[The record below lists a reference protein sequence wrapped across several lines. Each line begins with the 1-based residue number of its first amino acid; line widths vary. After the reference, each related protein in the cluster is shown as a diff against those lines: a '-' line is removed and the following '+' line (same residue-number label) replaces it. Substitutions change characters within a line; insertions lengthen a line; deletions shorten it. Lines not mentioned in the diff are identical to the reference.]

1 LKSFV
6 WIFEAYHDDLLVM
19 ERFRASRKDNG
30 VGFQGVV
37 EALESVLPPTGQ
49 SFRHREA
56 ARLRVSVVVA
66 DILPQAARHELNYA

>member
-30 VGFQGVV
+30 IAFQGVF
-37 EALESVLPPTGQ
+37 EALESVLPSTG
-49 SFRHREA
+49 SE
-56 ARLRVSVVVA
+56 L
-66 DILPQAARHELNYA
+66 QAP